1 MVREEILRVTVA
13 DRMFHRRWVHVL
25 LCAALL
31 TAACKSNK
39 TPSGPSPVPEPN
51 STINYTAIG
60 ASDAAGYGSS
70 VPCIPFLD
78 CPNGKGY
85 VQEAARQ
92 LRAKGFT
99 VNLNNLG
106 IPTAVI
112 GRDFQNL
119 GSQYG
124 RDIFGNFIE
133 SEAPLVNSNSTLVTI
148 FAGGNDVNTVTS
160 ALGQG
165 AGASDQN
172 AYINGQ
178 VKAFGDDYATLLG
191 LIRAR
196 APSARIVV
204 LNLPNMAGMPFLAN
218 VSLQQRQAAQKLS
231 VGMTTTV
238 INPLMS
244 QSVLIVDLMCD
255 PRSYQASTYSS
266 DGFHPSDTGY
276 AWIAVEVVA
285 AATTSYKA
293 PQSSCS
299 NMIVVPN

>member
-1 MVREEILRVTVA
+1 MS
-13 DRMFHRRWVHVL
+13 HRRCVHL
-25 LCAALL
+25 WICLCLCAALL
-31 TAACKSNK
+31 GAACQPNK
-39 TPSGPSPVPEPN
+39 TPSGPSPLPEPN
-51 STINYTAIG
+51 SAINYTAIG
-60 ASDAAGYGSS
+60 ASDAWGIGSS
-70 VPCIPFLD
+70 VECFFNND

-92 LRAKGFT
+92 LRGKGFT
-99 VNLNNLG
+99 VNLTNLG

-119 GSQYG
+119 GAQYG
-124 RDIFGNFIE
+124 RTIVGNFIE
-133 SEAPLVNSNSTLVTI
+133 NEAPVVNANSTLVTI
-148 FAGGNDVNTVTS
+148 FAGGNDVITVTS

-165 AGASDQN
+165 AGASDQI
-172 AYINGQ
+172 AYINNQ
-178 VKAFGDDYATLLG
+178 VTAFGADYTTLLG

-218 VSLQQRQAAQKLS
+218 VSLQHRQAAQKLS

-238 INPLMS
+238 INPLTS
-244 QSVLIVDLMCD
+244 QSVLVVDLMCD
-255 PRSYQASTYSS
+255 ARSYLASTYSG
-266 DGFHPSDTGY
+266 DGFHPSDAGY
-276 AWIAVEVVA
+276 AWIAAEVVA
-285 AATTSYKA
+285 AATASYKT